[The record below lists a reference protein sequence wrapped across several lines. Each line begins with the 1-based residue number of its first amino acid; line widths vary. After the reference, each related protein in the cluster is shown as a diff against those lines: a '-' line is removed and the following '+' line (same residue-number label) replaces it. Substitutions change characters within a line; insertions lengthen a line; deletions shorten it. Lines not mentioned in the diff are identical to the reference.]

1 MGVIKDAQF
10 IPDESLFQLDNISS
24 IKNQLSC
31 ACQCWSNSMCVTAT
45 YQGTNKTCSL
55 FSAQLWQGQLSSII
69 TNKNT
74 TTITFANRSV
84 PGKLFKET
92 DAEKFLRVYLVYGVN
107 MLMNGDA
114 ETGPCEMGNNIT
126 HPTEWSYIGG
136 ITQMSYNDT
145 EPNRQ
150 NYITPGLR

>member
-1 MGVIKDAQF
+1 MLGTLTVFLVFFRYSFSTTSMGVIKDAQF

-45 YQGTNKTCSL
+45 YEATNKICSL

-74 TTITFANRSV
+74 TTITFANRNI
-84 PGKLFKET
+84 PGK
-92 DAEKFLRVYLVYGVN
+92 
-107 MLMNGDA
+107 MLMKRLSKSFYA
-114 ETGPCEMGNNIT
+114 FICSVWCE
-126 HPTEWSYIGG
+126 YI
-136 ITQMSYNDT
+136 NKWKCR
-145 EPNRQ
+145 NRA
-150 NYITPGLR
+150 L